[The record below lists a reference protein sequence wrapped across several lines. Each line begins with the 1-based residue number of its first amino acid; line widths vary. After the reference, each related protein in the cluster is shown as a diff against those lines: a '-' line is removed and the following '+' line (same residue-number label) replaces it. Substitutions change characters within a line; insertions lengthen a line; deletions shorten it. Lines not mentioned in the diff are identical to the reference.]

1 MAGAAIMAGGA
12 QTAVVTGAGR
22 GLGVALS
29 AALRAEGYAVIEAT
43 RAAGLDLARPETF
56 AAFAESLG
64 GRPVDLVVHNA
75 ANRGD
80 TGWLAT
86 LDVAEFEA
94 VMRVN
99 VLGPLLL
106 TRALLANLR
115 AGSGRVVMI
124 SSRAGSLAEGRSD
137 EGDYAYKCSK
147 AALNIAGLKL
157 ADETGLSVVALHFAP
172 IETSYLMLLMKEFT
186 IRGSMEYP
194 ERFADAI
201 DLLARRDLSAL
212 VTDRFPLEQFDDA
225 LALLEGSKEC
235 GKVMISVD
243 GSLA

>member
-1 MAGAAIMAGGA
+1 MAGVA

-29 AALRAEGYAVIEAT
+29 AALRAEGFAVIEAT

-64 GRPVDLVVHNA
+64 GCPVDLLVHNA
-75 ANRGD
+75 AIRGD
-80 TGWLAT
+80 TGGLAT

-115 AGSGRVVMI
+115 AGAGRVVMI

-147 AALNIAGLKL
+147 AALNMAGLKL
-157 ADETGLSVVALHFAP
+157 ADETGLSVVALHPGWVQSDMGGPEADVP
-172 IETSYLMLLMKEFT
+172 PAESAAGLVRQMQLAKS
-186 IRGSMEYP
+186 GS
-194 ERFADAI
+194 FWAW
-201 DLLARRDLSAL
+201 
-212 VTDRFPLEQFDDA
+212 
-225 LALLEGSKEC
+225 
-235 GKVMISVD
+235 D
-243 GSLA
+243 GVEIGW